1 VILHE
6 GDAIEGKNFSLVCIE
21 TPGHATNHRAFALP
35 RESALFSGDHV
46 MAWSTS
52 VVAPPDGAMRP
63 YMASLE
69 KLLARDDKIYWP
81 GHGGPV
87 KAPQFFVRALIQHR
101 RARETAILSRIEAGD
116 STILAIV
123 ANVYE
128 GLDPALANAA
138 AASVRAHI
146 EDLVERGLVWTDGA
160 MALGAIY
167 RPA

>member
-1 VILHE
+1 
-6 GDAIEGKNFSLVCIE
+6 
-21 TPGHATNHRAFALP
+21 
-35 RESALFSGDHV
+35 
-46 MAWSTS
+46 
-52 VVAPPDGAMRP
+52 MRH

-69 KLLARDDKIYWP
+69 KLLARDEKIYWP

-87 KAPQFFVRALIQHR
+87 KEPRRFVRALLQHR

-116 STILAIV
+116 STIPAIV

-138 AASVRAHI
+138 ASSVRAHI
-146 EDLVERGLVWTDGA
+146 EDLVERGLVGTEGA
-160 MALGAIY
+160 GPLGALY